1 MRQKF
6 NKQAFGAY
14 LLLGMLMIGIVI
26 LSGCIGQE
34 EEGITNTTT
43 IGIPVTLTIQPNPMI
58 PTRTTSFTMTDY
70 RAHSSWA
77 DAITNDGNGT
87 IYLWNAGTTYSI
99 NRIYWEWDV
108 GYPDA
113 LKQLKY
119 EVEIPSYDPIS
130 GHKLTL
136 YERDGGESTIF
147 SIMSNRTTNGTWS
160 AISDSHWI
168 DSKVFAHY
176 EFEEDIGAYTYIVT
190 FDVMI
195 LEFNQIT
202 EEHLTTQ
209 QIIETEIYDILL
221 FTVKQNDVDVTIS
234 GIPTNY
240 QLNQITPEDSYLS
253 VSNNID
259 VSGKLTIEGCSVG
272 TYKVIF
278 KLTKTD

>member
-6 NKQAFGAY
+6 NKQAFGAF

-34 EEGITNTTT
+34 EESKT
-43 IGIPVTLTIQPNPMI
+43 GIPVTLTIQPNPLI
-58 PTRTTSFTMTDY
+58 PTRTTSYTLTDY
-70 RAHSSWA
+70 RLHTSWA
-77 DAITNDGNGT
+77 NAITNDGNGT
-87 IYLWNAGTTYSI
+87 IYLWIDGTKKAFD
-99 NRIYWEWDV
+99 RIFWEWDV
-108 GYPDA
+108 GYPGA
-113 LKQLKY
+113 LKQLTY
-119 EVEIPSYDPIS
+119 EVDVITQGTILEHSLSIY
-130 GHKLTL
+130 K
-136 YERDGGESTIF
+136 RDGSKATVFNLGWTNS
-147 SIMSNRTTNGTWS
+147 TNGTRTWNALS
-160 AISDSHWI
+160 NVHWI
-168 DSKVFAHY
+168 NGKVYAHY
-176 EFEEDIGAYTYIVT
+176 EFEEEIGNYLYSVD

-209 QIIETEIYDILL
+209 QIIETEIYDVLL

-278 KLTKTD
+278 KSTKAD